1 MQLHAKRASLHKS
14 STLRRNHLAFRN
26 TGNPPFFGKRF
37 SCRGAIL
44 NNKIRHTLFPVLAAA
59 IWGSAF
65 VVQSRVADKI
75 GAFTFNAMRS
85 FIASVTLLIII
96 AVFAAF
102 KKINKNQ
109 KLGQIL
115 LGGVVCGAA
124 LAIAT
129 FLQQSAM
136 TEAGSGKA
144 GFITA
149 LYIILVPIFEMLM
162 GRKSTLK
169 VWFAVALAATGLY
182 FLCVKENFSIQPSDL
197 LLLGCT
203 VMFALHIIAV
213 DKFVKNI
220 DGIVLSFAQF
230 AFVTLFSAIGAV
242 LLEDISFAGITEC
255 FLSAMYVGVFSSGI
269 AYTLQIL
276 AQKDADPTLV
286 SLLMSLESVFSV
298 VLGALILKEK
308 MTQREYIGC
317 VLMFCASTVAQ
328 LPERKK
334 KQKTH

>member
-1 MQLHAKRASLHKS
+1 M
-14 STLRRNHLAFRN
+14 
-26 TGNPPFFGKRF
+26 
-37 SCRGAIL
+37 IL

-65 VVQSRVADKI
+65 VVQSTVADKI

-85 FIASVTLLIII
+85 LIASVTLLVII
-96 AVFAAF
+96 AVFAAL
-102 KKINKNQ
+102 KKLDRTQ
-109 KLGQIL
+109 KPGRIL
-115 LGGVVCGAA
+115 LAGAVCGAA
-124 LAIAT
+124 LAFAT

-149 LYIILVPIFEMLM
+149 LYIILVPIFEMCM
-162 GRKSTLK
+162 GRRSTLK
-169 VWFAVALAATGLY
+169 VWTAVVLAAFGLY
-182 FLCVKENFSIQPSDL
+182 FLCVKENFSLEPSDL

-213 DKFVKNI
+213 DKFAKDV
-220 DGIVLSFAQF
+220 DGIVLSCSQF
-230 AFVTLFSAIGAV
+230 VFVTLFSAVGAC
-242 LLEDISFAGITEC
+242 LFEDISLVGITEC
-255 FLSAMYVGVFSSGI
+255 LLPAVYVGVFSSGV

-317 VLMFCASTVAQ
+317 VLMFCASITAQ

-334 KQKTH
+334 KRK